1 MKKIVVVGSLNY
13 DHNIQLDHLPAV
25 GETILS
31 DSISYAFGGKGANQ
45 AVALAKMQVAVGMIG
60 AVGDDAVGSKM
71 IANLQASGVATEG
84 IIIKEQELTGFA
96 LIYLDHQGKNMI
108 VVHPGANFKL
118 TIEDIKAKEQLLLE
132 ADYCLLQLE
141 IPMDVIE
148 YVVSFCKEHEI
159 PVVLNPAPAVP
170 NLSKELLSK
179 LTYLV
184 PNETELALLSKGNV
198 NMESVEDHARSLL
211 ELGVSNVLVTLGEHG
226 SCLINQNDNVFVPAK
241 KVKAIDTTAAGDS
254 CLGWFLAGLC
264 KGYTQQEA
272 MELGTKVASITVT
285 RKGAQDAI
293 PSWDEV
299 TKQ

>member
-1 MKKIVVVGSLNY
+1 MKNIVVVGSLNY

-60 AVGDDAVGSKM
+60 AVGDDGVGSKM
-71 IANLQASGVATEG
+71 IENLKACGVSTDG
-84 IIIKEQELTGFA
+84 IVVKAQELTGFA
-96 LIYLDHQGKNMI
+96 LIYLDQQGKNMI

-118 TIEDIKAKEQLLLE
+118 TIDDIKAKEEVLLK

-148 YVVSFCKEHEI
+148 YVVAFCKKHDI

-170 NLSKELLSK
+170 NLSKDLLSK

-184 PNETELALLSKGNV
+184 PNETELALLSQSSV
-198 NMESVEDHARSLL
+198 DRVEDHAQKLL
-211 ELGVSNVLVTLGEHG
+211 ELGVSKVLVTLGENG
-226 SCLINQNDNVFVPAK
+226 SCLFSKEGTVFVPAK

-254 CLGWFLAGLC
+254 FLGGFLAGLC
-264 KGYTQQEA
+264 KGYTEQEA

-293 PSWDEV
+293 PNWDEIL
-299 TKQ
+299 